1 MSDLSRFL
9 KAQETSY
16 LQALTEIKNGRKT
29 SHWIW
34 YIFPQLKGLGMSSTA
49 NYYGIESLDE
59 AIEYLQESTL
69 KARLY
74 EITEALLKLDS
85 NNPVVIL
92 GYPDNLKVCSSMT
105 LFYQAS
111 KDELFKKVI
120 DKYYQGHFDQ
130 KTIELLM
137 KK

>member
-1 MSDLSRFL
+1 MSDLNRFL

-49 NYYGIESLDE
+49 DYYGIESLDE
-59 AIEYLQESTL
+59 AIEYLQEPTL

-74 EITEALLKLDS
+74 EITEALLKLEET
-85 NNPVVIL
+85 NPVAVL

-120 DKYYQGHFDQ
+120 DKYYHGYFDH
-130 KTIELLM
+130 KTITLLM

>member
-1 MSDLSRFL
+1 MSDLNRFL

-49 NYYGIESLDE
+49 DYYGIESLDE
-59 AIEYLQESTL
+59 AIEYLQEPTL

-74 EITEALLKLDS
+74 EITEALLKLEET
-85 NNPVVIL
+85 NPVAVL

-120 DKYYQGHFDQ
+120 DKYYHGHFDH
-130 KTIELLM
+130 KTITLLM